1 MRHDPKA
8 AARLIAAGIDKYVMD
23 AARDTIALNASID
36 DECAGWVRVAGPD
49 ACDMCVA
56 CASRNDLYHTRTTAG
71 GTEESKY
78 HPYCRC
84 GVVAAFGRGDKL
96 AFVEPETGL
105 PVKLDREEAIRR
117 YEETVARSNAPH
129 HGKARRSK
137 LLIDDFDGMEERLE
151 GAASL
156 DELMAIAAD
165 IDSSVPVKMRKIP
178 AYANL
183 QKVARRKREELKGG
197 GIGGGSG
204 KPPGK
209 HGGNGSD
216 KPPKDYRRPNFHEI
230 KEMQEQSDRI
240 FNALSE
246 STKDSFESYTSYG
259 CKSIN
264 SILFGHADRVNE
276 ALRNGYSDDIAN
288 IRNTMPRYTLN
299 MDAISY
305 KGVPAYR
312 YANLKEGDTYTFDGF
327 LSTSFSHEVASR
339 YMRDVQFGG
348 STPMMVEIHVPRDT
362 IAMYL
367 GKNTSAMLGNEFELL
382 LRDKAMVKV
391 ISKSDDSMIW
401 EVIGFE

>member
-8 AARLIAAGIDKYVMD
+8 AARLIAAGIDKYVMN
-23 AARDTIALNASID
+23 AARDTIALNASVD

-56 CASRNDLYHTRTTAG
+56 CASRSDLYRTRSTAG

-84 GVVAAFGRGDKL
+84 GVVAVFGRGDKL
-96 AFVEPETGL
+96 TFVEPETGL
-105 PVKLDREEAIRR
+105 PVKLDREEVIRR
-117 YEETVARSNAPH
+117 YEETVARSNVPH
-129 HGKARRSK
+129 YGKAKRSK
-137 LLIDDFDGMEERLE
+137 LLIDDFDELERRIE
-151 GAASL
+151 GAASI
-156 DELMAIAAD
+156 DELMAVAAEAD
-165 IDSSVPVKMRKIP
+165 AMIPVKMRKVP

-183 QKVARRKREELKGG
+183 QKAARKKREELKNGG
-197 GIGGGSG
+197 FSGGAG
-204 KPPGK
+204 KPPGRY
-209 HGGNGSD
+209 GGNGGG
-216 KPPKDYRRPNFHEI
+216 KPPRDYRRPNFHEI

-246 STKDSFESYTSYG
+246 TTKDSFESYTSYG

-288 IRNTMPRYTLN
+288 IRNTMPRYALN
-299 MDAISY
+299 IDVISY

-339 YMRDVQFGG
+339 YMRDVQLGG
-348 STPMMVEIHVPRDT
+348 SKPMMVEIHVPHDT

>member
-1 MRHDPKA
+1 MKHDARACA
-8 AARLIAAGIDKYVMD
+8 ALIAGGIDKYVMD
-23 AARDTIALNASID
+23 AARDTIALNASMD
-36 DECAGWVRVAGPD
+36 SECLGWLRVAGPD
-49 ACDMCVA
+49 ACDLCVT
-56 CASRNDLYHTRTTAG
+56 CASGSTLYHTRTTAG
-71 GTEESKY
+71 GTPESTY
-78 HPYCRC
+78 HPGCRC
-84 GVVAAFGRGDKL
+84 GVVAVFGHGDK
-96 AFVEPETGL
+96 AVYVEPETGQR
-105 PVKLDREEAIRR
+105 VKLDRADVMKR
-117 YEETVARSNAPH
+117 YEEVVAKGGA
-129 HGKARRSK
+129 ARRGKKRVK
-137 LLIDDFDGMEERLE
+137 LLIDDFDDFERRIE
-151 GAASL
+151 GTTSI
-156 DELMAIAAD
+156 DELMAIAAEAD
-165 IDSSVPVKMRKIP
+165 ARIPAKMRKVP

-183 QKVARRKREELKGG
+183 QKTARKKREELRGDGISGG
-197 GIGGGSG
+197 AA
-204 KPPGK
+204 KPPGRY
-209 HGGNGSD
+209 GGNGGGE
-216 KPPKDYRRPNFHEI
+216 PPRNYKRPNFHEI

-246 STKDSFESYTSYG
+246 TTKDSFESYTSYG

-276 ALRNGYSDDIAN
+276 VLRNGYSDDIAN
-288 IRNTMPRYTLN
+288 IRNAMPRYALN
-299 MDAISY
+299 IDVISY
-305 KGVPAYR
+305 KGVPASR

-339 YMRDVQFGG
+339 YMRDVRLGG